1 MIDEF
6 VLRALVGGLGAA
18 LAAGPIGCFIVWRR
32 MAYFG
37 DSLAHSALLGIGIG
51 VLLGTGAMPG
61 ILIGCLT
68 LALAM
73 TLLQEQRWLAG
84 DTALG
89 ILAHAALALGLVVL
103 SFLEDL
109 RLDLLGYLF
118 GDILAVSWG
127 DVVWIWGGAGVALA
141 GLAWLWRPL
150 LAITVHEDLAR
161 AEGVPGPR
169 VRLGFTLL
177 IAVVIAVAMKL
188 VGIILITSLLIVP
201 AATARRFSGT
211 PEAMAVLAALCGAGA
226 VVAGLGGS
234 LAWDTPAG
242 PSIVVAAAT
251 GFALA
256 LFLGGLIGTLRG
268 NRTPSRGVQ

>member
-1 MIDEF
+1 MTDEF
-6 VLRALVGGLGAA
+6 VLRALAGGLGAA
-18 LAAGPIGCFIVWRR
+18 LAAGPVGCFIVWRR

-51 VLLGTGAMPG
+51 VLLGTEATVG
-61 ILIGCLT
+61 ILIGCVV

-89 ILAHAALALGLVVL
+89 ILAHASLALGLVVL
-103 SFLEDL
+103 SFLEHL

-118 GDILAVSWG
+118 GDILAVTWS
-127 DVVWIWGGAGVALA
+127 DVAWIWGGAAVALA
-141 GLAWLWRPL
+141 GLAWIWRPL
-150 LAITVHEDLAR
+150 LAVTVHEDLAR

-169 VRLGFTLL
+169 VRFAFTLL

-188 VGIILITSLLIVP
+188 VGVILITSLLIVP
-201 AATARRFSGT
+201 AATARRFART
-211 PEAMAVLAALCGAGA
+211 PEAMAALAAAAGGLA
-226 VVAGLGGS
+226 VIAGLGGS

-242 PSIVVAAAT
+242 PSIVVAAAG
-251 GFALA
+251 GFAAALA
-256 LFLGGLIGTLRG
+256 LGGAWQAA
-268 NRTPSRGVQ
+268 RTGE